1 MVQPTTEPLSRLTV
15 VDELEARLSAEIL
28 DGTLAAG
35 ALLPPERELAERH
48 GVNRTTVRSA
58 LARLERSGL
67 IETRQGSGSRVRA
80 LEEGAGAEV
89 LPLITGGSGHKRE
102 WLAEVFEARSYVGA
116 LIASRAA
123 AKRRP
128 EHVRELRALLER
140 IRTAPSA
147 AEAQRADAEL
157 HRVLARATGN
167 RVFILLVNTMLRAYR
182 PLHRRLRRTFADP
195 RAIAAALEPLVNAV
209 ANRHTAAAERA
220 AYGYFAATERDM
232 LRALGE
238 DR

>member
-1 MVQPTTEPLSRLTV
+1 MGQPTPAEPLARLTV
-15 VDELEARLSAEIL
+15 VDELEAQLSAEIL
-28 DGTLAAG
+28 DGTLATG

-48 GVNRTTVRSA
+48 DVNRTTLRQA
-58 LARLERSGL
+58 LGRLERSGL

-80 LEEGAGAEV
+80 LEEGAGADV
-89 LPLITGGSGHKRE
+89 LPLITAGRKGD
-102 WLAEVFEARSYVGA
+102 WLTEIFEARASIGT
-116 LIASRAA
+116 LIAGRAA

-128 EHVRELRALLER
+128 EHVRELRALVEQ

-147 AEAQRADAEL
+147 AEAQKADAEL

-195 RAIAAALEPLVNAV
+195 RAIAAELEPLVEAV
-209 ANRHTAAAERA
+209 AHQHIAAAERHA
-220 AYGYFAATERDM
+220 IGYFVATEHDM
-232 LRALGE
+232 MRALGE

>member
-1 MVQPTTEPLSRLTV
+1 MVQPTTEPLARLTV
-15 VDELEARLSAEIL
+15 VDELETRLSAEIL
-28 DGTLAAG
+28 DGTFAAG
-35 ALLPPERELAERH
+35 SLLPPERELAEQH
-48 GVNRTTVRSA
+48 GVNRTTLRGA

-89 LPLITGGSGHKRE
+89 LPLIAAGRKRD
-102 WLAEVFEARSYVGA
+102 WLAEIFEARAYVGA
-116 LIASRAA
+116 LVAGRAA
-123 AKRRP
+123 QNRRP
-128 EHVRELRALLER
+128 EDIRALRALLER

-167 RVFILLVNTMLRAYR
+167 RVFVLLVNTMLRAYR

-195 RAIAAALEPLVNAV
+195 RDIASALEPLVNAV
-209 ANRHTAAAERA
+209 ANRQTAAAERA
-220 AYGYFAATERDM
+220 AFGYFVATERDM
-232 LRALGE
+232 RRALRE
-238 DR
+238 DP

>member
-1 MVQPTTEPLSRLTV
+1 MVQPTTEPLARLTV
-15 VDELEARLSAEIL
+15 VDELEARLSSEIL
-28 DGTLAAG
+28 DGAFAAG
-35 ALLPPERELAERH
+35 SLLPPERELAERH
-48 GVNRTTVRSA
+48 GVNRTTLRGA

-89 LPLITGGSGHKRE
+89 LPLITAGRTRD
-102 WLAEVFEARSYVGA
+102 WLAEVFEARAYVGA
-116 LIASRAA
+116 LVASRAA
-123 AKRRP
+123 HNRRP
-128 EHVRELRALLER
+128 EDIRALRALLER

-167 RVFILLVNTMLRAYR
+167 RVFVLLVNTMLRAYR

-195 RAIAAALEPLVNAV
+195 RDIATALEPLVNAV
-209 ANRHTAAAERA
+209 ANRQTAAAERA
-220 AYGYFAATERDM
+220 AFGYFVATERDM
-232 LRALGE
+232 RRALRE

>member
-1 MVQPTTEPLSRLTV
+1 MVQPTTEPLARVTV
-15 VDELEARLSAEIL
+15 VDELEARLSEEIL
-28 DGTLAAG
+28 DGTLATG
-35 ALLPPERELAERH
+35 ELLPPERELAERH
-48 GVNRTTVRSA
+48 GVNRTTLRGA

-80 LEEGAGAEV
+80 LEEGAGADV
-89 LPLITGGSGHKRE
+89 LPLITAGRKGE
-102 WLAEVFEARSYVGA
+102 WLAEIFEARSYVGA
-116 LIASRAA
+116 LIAERAA

-157 HRVLARATGN
+157 HRVLAGATGN
-167 RVFILLVNTMLRAYR
+167 RVFVLLVNTMLRAYR

-209 ANRHTAAAERA
+209 ANRHTAAAQRA
-220 AYGYFAATERDM
+220 AFGYFAATERDM

>member
-1 MVQPTTEPLSRLTV
+1 MVQPTTEPLTRVTV
-15 VDELEARLSAEIL
+15 VDELETRLSAEIL
-28 DGTLAAG
+28 DGTLRAG
-35 ALLPPERELAERH
+35 ELLPPERGLAERY
-48 GVNRTTVRSA
+48 GVNRTTLRGA

-89 LPLITGGSGHKRE
+89 LPLITGGGKRE
-102 WLAEVFEARSYVGA
+102 WLAEIFEARAYVGA

-123 AKRRP
+123 AHRRP
-128 EHVRELRALLER
+128 EDIRELRALLER

-167 RVFILLVNTMLRAYR
+167 RVFVLLVNTMLRAYR
-182 PLHRRLRRTFADP
+182 PLHRRLRPVFDDP
-195 RAIAAALEPLVNAV
+195 AAIAAELEHVVRAIAGG
-209 ANRHTAAAERA
+209 HQAAAERTA
-220 AYGYFAATERDM
+220 LSYFATTG
-232 LRALGE
+232 LRMDEALGG
-238 DR
+238 

>member
-1 MVQPTTEPLSRLTV
+1 MVQPTTEPLARVTV
-15 VDELEARLSAEIL
+15 VDELEARLSEEIL
-28 DGTLAAG
+28 DGTLATG
-35 ALLPPERELAERH
+35 ELLPPERELAERH
-48 GVNRTTVRSA
+48 GVNRTTLRGA

-89 LPLITGGSGHKRE
+89 LPLITAGRKGE
-102 WLAEVFEARSYVGA
+102 WLAEIFEARSYVGA
-116 LIASRAA
+116 LIAERAA

-167 RVFILLVNTMLRAYR
+167 RVFVLLVNTMLRAYR

-195 RAIAAALEPLVNAV
+195 RAIALALEPLVNAV
-209 ANRHTAAAERA
+209 ANGHAAAAQRA
-220 AYGYFAATERDM
+220 AFGYFAATERDM

>member
-1 MVQPTTEPLSRLTV
+1 MVQPEPLARLTV

-28 DGTLAAG
+28 DGTLPTG
-35 ALLPPERELAERH
+35 SRLPPERELADRH
-48 GVNRTTVRSA
+48 GVNRTTLRGA

-80 LEEGAGAEV
+80 LEEGAGADV
-89 LPLITGGSGHKRE
+89 LPLITAGRKRD

-116 LIASRAA
+116 LIAGRAA
-123 AKRRP
+123 AKRGP

-140 IRTAPSA
+140 IRTAPNA

-209 ANRHTAAAERA
+209 ANRHIAAAERA
-220 AYGYFAATERDM
+220 AFGYFAATEHDM